1 MPTMGPRSSQLALS
15 KVNMQV
21 SEEVLEKLKTM
32 TLTEAT
38 DLFHEIEATFDVG
51 EKKDDKKD
59 DEPADDA
66 PAEE

>member
-1 MPTMGPRSSQLALS
+1 MAPRSSKLAYS

-38 DLFHEIEATFDVG
+38 DLFHQIEETFDLK
-51 EKKDDKKD
+51 KKDEKD

-66 PAEE
+66 PAAE